1 MHIQRR
7 RLAGEVV
14 FALLLLAASLFLFW
28 HSYKISGFSSFTSAG
43 AYPMVTTAVM
53 SISAIIILF
62 QTLRVGRVEGEPG
75 QSLIFQ
81 FYAHVTPTLIVAF
94 TAAIIGYML
103 ALEQLGFILSSYVFL
118 VISMWLL
125 GSRKL
130 MINLL
135 VSAAMIGF
143 IYVVFQTIFSVVVPK
158 GTLIQG
164 LFK

>member
-14 FALLLLAASLFLFW
+14 FALLLLASSLFLFW
-28 HSYKISGFSSFTSAG
+28 HSYKISGFSSYTSAG

-62 QTLRVGRVEGEPG
+62 QTLRIARVESAPG
-75 QSLIFQ
+75 QSLLFQ
-81 FYAHVTPTLIVAF
+81 FYTQVTPTLIVVFALS
-94 TAAIIGYML
+94 IVGYMML
-103 ALEQLGFILSSYVFL
+103 LEPLGFVISSYLFL

-125 GSRKL
+125 GSRRL
-130 MINLL
+130 LINLL
-135 VSAAMIGF
+135 VSAAAIGF
-143 IYVVFQTIFSVVVPK
+143 IYIVFQTIFSVAVPK

>member
-1 MHIQRR
+1 MHVQRR

-14 FALLLLAASLFLFW
+14 FALLLLASSLFLFW
-28 HSYKISGFSSFTSAG
+28 HSYKISGFSSYTSAG

-62 QTLRVGRVEGEPG
+62 QTLRVARTESEPG
-75 QSLIFQ
+75 QSLLFQ
-81 FYAHVTPTLIVAF
+81 FFTQVTPTLIVAF
-94 TAAIIGYML
+94 ALSIVGYMML
-103 ALEQLGFILSSYVFL
+103 LEPLGFVISSYLFL

-125 GSRKL
+125 GSRRL
-130 MINLL
+130 FINLL
-135 VSAAMIGF
+135 VSAAAIGF
-143 IYVVFQTIFSVVVPK
+143 IYIVFQTIFSVAVPK